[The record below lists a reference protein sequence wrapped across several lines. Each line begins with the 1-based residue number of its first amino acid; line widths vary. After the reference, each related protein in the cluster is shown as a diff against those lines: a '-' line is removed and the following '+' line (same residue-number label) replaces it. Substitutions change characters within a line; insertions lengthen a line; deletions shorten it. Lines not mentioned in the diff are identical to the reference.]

1 MSGKD
6 KTGHSYEGD
15 DADRDYCYASVNTP
29 GTPLTQPCG
38 QTRAAH
44 VPDKTVRADKTVGG
58 RTKEEWVRFA
68 ETYYG
73 YVLPTAQLK
82 ELISEAFD
90 SRGIRE
96 GLERAAKWQ
105 PIETAPKDGTWVLV
119 YSASWKDAPP
129 EVAQYDE
136 SFGWYMPG
144 HEEPNEVLTH
154 WLPLPAAP
162 ALRAEASKLD
172 GEEQGRALTEP
183 ERAFVHGVLCAK
195 RPCQSCA
202 PEPPAEER
210 KLPLGHVFDACRDA
224 SHSSLLYQAHC
235 REHCGRPGSAHEP
248 TR

>member
-1 MSGKD
+1 MA
-6 KTGHSYEGD
+6 TTE
-15 DADRDYCYASVNTP
+15 P
-29 GTPLTQPCG
+29 
-38 QTRAAH
+38 
-44 VPDKTVRADKTVGG
+44 ADKTVGG
-58 RTKEEWVRFA
+58 RTREEWDRFA

-82 ELISEAFD
+82 DLVAAAFD
-90 SRGIRE
+90 SRGLRY

-162 ALRAEASKLD
+162 VLRAEASKLD
-172 GEEQGRALTEP
+172 GEEPKPKPLG
-183 ERAFVHGVLCAK
+183 HN
-195 RPCQSCA
+195 RPCPACDEIGSESVPGDYCICTQ
-202 PEPPAEER
+202 PEPHAEER
-210 KLPLGHVFDACRDA
+210 KLPLGRCQFRNGDLQCFDRAGHKGVHA
-224 SHSSLLYQAHC
+224 AVP
-235 REHCGRPGSAHEP
+235 EHLAEP
-248 TR
+248 TA

>member
-1 MSGKD
+1 MS
-6 KTGHSYEGD
+6 
-15 DADRDYCYASVNTP
+15 
-29 GTPLTQPCG
+29 
-38 QTRAAH
+38 
-44 VPDKTVRADKTVGG
+44 ADKTVGG
-58 RTKEEWVRFA
+58 RTREEWDRFA

-82 ELISEAFD
+82 DLVAAAFD
-90 SRGIRE
+90 SRGLRYGPE
-96 GLERAAKWQ
+96 KAAKWQ

-129 EVAQYDE
+129 EVSQYDE

-210 KLPLGHVFDACRDA
+210 CGERCEDPEYPHPCVKPKGHA
-224 SHSSLLYQAHC
+224 SGHECY
-235 REHCGRPGSAHEP
+235 PGAGMCWRSQS
-248 TR
+248 